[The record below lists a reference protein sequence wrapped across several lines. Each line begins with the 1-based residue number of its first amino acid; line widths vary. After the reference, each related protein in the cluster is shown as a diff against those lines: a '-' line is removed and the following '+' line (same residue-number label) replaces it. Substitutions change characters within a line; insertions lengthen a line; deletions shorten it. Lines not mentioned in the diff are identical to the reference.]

1 MPQSDVSS
9 IPSTHPPARRPS
21 CSTPTAYV
29 LGVDVAKRTLACA
42 LHPTATPDALHEE
55 TVANDETGFAAL
67 LERCTRRGVAPAEVH
82 VCLEASGGYEQPVA
96 RYLHAAGCT
105 VSVVNPARTKAYA
118 QSQRMRV
125 KTDPVD
131 ARLLARFAAREEPA
145 AWTPPDPSHEALRE
159 TTRAL
164 QTLIRERARM
174 QTRQQRAT
182 NEAVRH
188 AFGGVIE
195 TLDRQIQELEA
206 AIDVH
211 ADECTAVRQ
220 ACQLLESIPGIGRR
234 SAIRVL
240 AELGDWTRFASARQ
254 VAAYAGL
261 TPSHHRSGTSV
272 RRRSR
277 LSLPSLEDG
286 QPAAS
291 DRALHAGPDRD
302 PLQQCDPLAGGA
314 IAAGRQSGDG
324 DCRRSDAQAAAHLFR
339 RTEEPGPVQPGASS
353 RDLTLSNTASRRER
367 QRGSCDATRRSVKGS
382 RPPWVAMSR
391 HLSVHA
397 R

>member
-67 LERCTRRGVAPAEVH
+67 LERCARRGVAPAEVH

-118 QSQRMRV
+118 QSQLMRV

-206 AIDVH
+206 AIDAQ

-277 LSLPSLEDG
+277 LSKTGNRRLRTALYM
-286 QPAAS
+286 PALTAIRFNS
-291 DRALHAGPDRD
+291 AIRSQAERLRQAGKAEMVIVGAAMRKLLHICFGVLKNQAPFNPALH
-302 PLQQCDPLAGGA
+302 
-314 IAAGRQSGDG
+314 
-324 DCRRSDAQAAAHLFR
+324 
-339 RTEEPGPVQPGASS
+339 PG
-353 RDLTLSNTASRRER
+353 T
-367 QRGSCDATRRSVKGS
+367 
-382 RPPWVAMSR
+382 
-391 HLSVHA
+391 
-397 R
+397 